1 MQQLKQFLFQRWQG
15 LKKKKSRNQNVV
27 FSCTEENFLIFMDVE
42 FLIFVYV
49 DRYVAVWCID
59 TLLDCTATY
68 SNGIFI

>member
-1 MQQLKQFLFQRWQG
+1 M
-15 LKKKKSRNQNVV
+15 V